1 MVISITYD
9 CAAKVLSDRFALL
22 HLLSLI
28 QQTAAE
34 GKVESVPLSKVIE
47 REKRVKEYYSVTEED
62 N

>member
-1 MVISITYD
+1 MRQKLLQVRG
-9 CAAKVLSDRFALL
+9 VLSDRFALL

-28 QQTAAE
+28 RQTAAE

-47 REKRVKEYYSVTEED
+47 REKRVKEYYFVTEED

>member
-1 MVISITYD
+1 MRQKLLQVRG
-9 CAAKVLSDRFALL
+9 VLSDRFALL

-47 REKRVKEYYSVTEED
+47 REKRVKEYYFVTEED